1 MVSIDYGK
9 LDWSLCMTF
18 SRPLFLA
25 ATRNGGA
32 FFIWLFLSVIYDTDR
47 LHTSQEKLKSYK
59 KLFYFSPRF
68 LSELHSPRFHR
79 KKAQNFTRY
88 SSPFPTKM

>member
-18 SRPLFLA
+18 SSPLFLA

-32 FFIWLFLSVIYDTDR
+32 FFIWLFLSVTYDTDR
-47 LHTSQEKLKSYK
+47 LSHSQEKPKNYK
-59 KLFYFSPRF
+59 KLYYFSPRF
-68 LSELHSPRFHR
+68 LSTLFFLPFSSL
-79 KKAQNFTRY
+79 KKHNQGLGTNIH
-88 SSPFPTKM
+88 K